1 MLNGACWGCGG
12 IWLGCLPEASLL
24 RYSGHVWLGGSPGAP
39 GEIMYGLGMPQVPL
53 HKAWSTRMG
62 KMMPEL
68 LLLVCCQWSQNPDML
83 IDTCKG
89 RCRWKSENASRI
101 LSFVKL
107 WLSYGKQ
114 QWGATPW
121 GHTRLRHFS
130 KCYCLEKSLNSSCIC
145 NT

>member
-39 GEIMYGLGMPQVPL
+39 GEIMYSNWSRDASGSPTQGLEHTDGQNG
-53 HKAWSTRMG
+53 AWAF
-62 KMMPEL
+62 
-68 LLLVCCQWSQNPDML
+68 CCQWSQNPDML

-107 WLSYGKQ
+107 WLSYGKH

>member
-1 MLNGACWGCGG
+1 MSDWE
-12 IWLGCLPEASLL
+12 EAQEPQERLCI
-24 RYSGHVWLGGSPGAP
+24 PT
-39 GEIMYGLGMPQVPL
+39 GLGMPQVPL

-114 QWGATPW
+114 Q
-121 GHTRLRHFS
+121 
-130 KCYCLEKSLNSSCIC
+130 
-145 NT
+145 